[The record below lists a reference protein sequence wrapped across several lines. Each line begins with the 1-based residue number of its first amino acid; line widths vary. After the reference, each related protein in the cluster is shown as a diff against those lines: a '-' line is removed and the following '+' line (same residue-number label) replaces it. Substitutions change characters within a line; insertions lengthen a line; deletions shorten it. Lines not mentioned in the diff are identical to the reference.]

1 MNPGNR
7 LPKSTANLQQFLQSA
22 KPHPPLPHLSQSS
35 HIFPILPI
43 LPLPFPNKKAVL
55 ASRSE
60 RLLPQVFSG
69 AGFSLTLTNN
79 LRGRRYPSR
88 RFFVTGGVTAGQS
101 RHIWSREVRLSGSPP
116 CLPCHPDGVCK
127 AREQAVPSRA
137 RLRWCSIRQVHC
149 LHQSRQRYPPHS
161 TRHCWG

>member
-22 KPHPPLPHLSQSS
+22 KPHPSPLPHLSQSS
-35 HIFPILPI
+35 QFSQFSHSPSS
-43 LPLPFPNKKAVL
+43 PNKKAVL

-79 LRGRRYPSR
+79 LRGRRYLPR
-88 RFFVTGGVTAGQS
+88 GFFVTGGVTAGQS

-137 RLRWCSIRQVHC
+137 HLRWCSIRQVHC
-149 LHQSRQRYPPHS
+149 LHQSRRRYPPHL
-161 TRHCWG
+161 TLHCWG